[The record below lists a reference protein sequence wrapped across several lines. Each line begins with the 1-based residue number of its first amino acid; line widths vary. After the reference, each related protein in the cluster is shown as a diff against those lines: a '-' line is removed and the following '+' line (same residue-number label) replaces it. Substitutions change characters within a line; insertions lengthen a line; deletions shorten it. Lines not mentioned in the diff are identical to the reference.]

1 MTLWWLLSVALA
13 WPELGPEGVPT
24 GAVVDAHAR
33 FAPATLPN
41 KPIVVDPA
49 VSRVADSAL
58 QWLRSAPD
66 EVASTAGA
74 LTDLGYDIGDTC
86 AVLQLLISAGNA
98 AQVTGHNPLT
108 DRAFVNAN
116 PQLLSW
122 RPDRVAGAAHN
133 VAVTDK
139 IRLTRYLVYEVEG
152 RATQDETFNTALYGA
167 PPEETGDRLR
177 YTRQDVLHG
186 VYGPGGA
193 ADGHA
198 PPLVW
203 VTRESLFRAL
213 MQGSAQV
220 NLPDGSSMLFNVD
233 VNNNIPYDRDEHD
246 SSKQARYWY
255 FREVPGLRGYTT
267 PGRPP
272 IDIAP
277 RVTVAGDVY
286 NLGLGRVVLL
296 DVGPELWLTVLA
308 DTGGAF
314 QPNLY
319 QLDWLSGVYPSYEA
333 YQRAT
338 AAIPERVSAGLLL
351 PRQAA
356 GAP

>member
-1 MTLWWLLSVALA
+1 MTLWWLVAALA
-13 WPELGPEGVPT
+13 WPELGPDGVPT
-24 GAVVDAHAR
+24 GATVDAHAR
-33 FAPATLPN
+33 FSRASLPN

-49 VSRVADSAL
+49 LSAVADSAL
-58 QWLRSAPD
+58 QWLTSAPD
-66 EVASTAGA
+66 EAASTAGA
-74 LTDLGYDIGDTC
+74 LSDLGYTIGDTT
-86 AVLQLLISAGNA
+86 AVLRLLVSAGNA
-98 AQVTGHNPLT
+98 AMVTGHNPLT
-108 DRAFVNAN
+108 DRAFVDAN
-116 PQLLSW
+116 LQLLSW
-122 RPDRVAGAAHN
+122 RPDRTAAAAHN

-139 IRLTRYLVYEVEG
+139 IRLTRYLVYEVDG
-152 RATQDETFNTALYGA
+152 RMAPDETFNTALYGA
-167 PPEETGDRLR
+167 PSEETGDRLR
-177 YTRQDVLHG
+177 YTRQDVLRG
-186 VYGPGGA
+186 VYEPGGEA
-193 ADGHA
+193 EGHA
-198 PPLVW
+198 PPLAW
-203 VTRESLFRAL
+203 VTRESLFRGL
-213 MQGSAQV
+213 MQGSVQV

-233 VNNNIPYDRDEHD
+233 VNNNIPYNRDEHD

-277 RVTVAGDVY
+277 RATVAGDVY

-296 DVGPELWLTVLA
+296 DVGAELWLTVLA

-338 AAIPERVSAGLLL
+338 ANVPERVAASLLVPHHAVEGL
-351 PRQAA
+351 
-356 GAP
+356 